1 MAKFVLDLFTRYH
14 TAFGF
19 VAYNAV
25 DALLAKK
32 KAGSASKFSGA
43 QVYVKTGYCF
53 SDMEISNGDFN
64 IKLGDPNF
72 FAKNSGDTLFVG
84 PPMISVSRE
93 KILSITIPDRSEAE
107 IVENFGKKPYEI
119 KIKGLIVDMAEHQ
132 YPGKQVKQLRK
143 FNDIQGYMDVTC
155 QLLNDLG
162 IYSIYITQMDE
173 LTGVEGFEDTLSYS
187 FTARSAQPAEFILL
201 AK

>member
-1 MAKFVLDLFTRYH
+1 MAKFVLDLFTRYQ

-19 VAYNAV
+19 VAYNYV
-25 DALLAKK
+25 DPLLTKK
-32 KAGSASKFSGA
+32 NAHHNKFSGA

-64 IKLGDPNF
+64 LKLGDPKF
-72 FAKNSGDTLFVG
+72 FANNSGDTLFVG

-93 KILSITIPDRSEAE
+93 KILSITTPDRSEAE
-107 IVENFGKKPYEI
+107 IVESFGKKAYEI
-119 KIKGLIVDMAEHQ
+119 KIKGIMVDMAEHQ
-132 YPGKQVKQLRK
+132 YPGKHVKLLRK
-143 FNDIQGYMDVTC
+143 FNDIEDYMDVTC

-187 FTARSAQPAEFILL
+187 FTARSAQPAEFILI

>member
-1 MAKFVLDLFTRYH
+1 MAKFVLDLFTRYQ

-25 DALLAKK
+25 ESLTNKK
-32 KAGSASKFSGA
+32 RVGNSSKFSGA

-53 SDMEISNGDFN
+53 ADMEITNGDFN

-72 FAKNSGDTLFVG
+72 FANNNGDTLFVG
-84 PPMISVSRE
+84 PPMISTSRE
-93 KILSITIPDRSEAE
+93 KILSITSPDRSEAE
-107 IVENFGKKPYEI
+107 IVENFGKKSYEI
-119 KIKGLIVDMAEHQ
+119 KIKGIIVDMAQHQ

-143 FNDIQGYMDVTC
+143 FNDINGYMDVTC

-162 IYSIYITQMDE
+162 IYSIYTTGMDE

-187 FTARSAQPAEFILL
+187 FTARSAQPAEFIFLN
-201 AK
+201 K